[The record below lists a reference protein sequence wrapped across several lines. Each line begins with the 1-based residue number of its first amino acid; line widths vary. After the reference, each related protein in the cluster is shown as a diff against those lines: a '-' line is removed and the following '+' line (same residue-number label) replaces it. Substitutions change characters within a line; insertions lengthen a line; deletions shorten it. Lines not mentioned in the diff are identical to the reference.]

1 MRIIAFVL
9 ILIFKVSFLHALEFQ
24 GKFEQ
29 GSFILGK
36 ANPKAKIKI
45 DSKKVRVSRD
55 GFFAFGLDRDRKTD
69 VVIKITENG
78 ETKTLQKKVL
88 KREYKIQRID
98 GLPPKQVTPP
108 PEVYERI
115 KRDNKLIGKARS
127 LDTPYDFFK
136 NKFIYPID
144 KYIITGVYGSQRI
157 LNGKP
162 RRPHYGIDFH
172 APEGTPIKAMMDGEV
187 TLAENDMYFTGGTI
201 IFDHGHGVSTL
212 YMHMKDINVKVG
224 QKIKQGQIVGTLGQ
238 SGRATGPHLDIRL
251 NWFDVKLDPASVL
264 N

>member
-1 MRIIAFVL
+1 MSENSQNNEGFV
-9 ILIFKVSFLHALEFQ
+9 E
-24 GKFEQ
+24 
-29 GSFILGK
+29 ILGK
-36 ANPKAKIKI
+36 LEDIMTRKGDHIKARAYKKAQESLMDIKEPI
-45 DSKKVRVSRD
+45 
-55 GFFAFGLDRDRKTD
+55 KTA
-69 VVIKITENG
+69 
-78 ETKTLQKKVL
+78 
-88 KREYKIQRID
+88 
-98 GLPPKQVTPP
+98 KQLEDKPG
-108 PEVYERI
+108 
-115 KRDNKLIGKARS
+115 IGKS
-127 LDTPYDFFK
+127 IIK
-136 NKFIYPID
+136 KFEEYSKTGTLAVLEKEKTNPVNIL
-144 KYIITGVYGSQRI
+144 TGVYGSQRI

-172 APEGTPIKAMMDGEV
+172 APEGTPVKAMMDGEV
-187 TLAENDMYFTGGTI
+187 PLAEDDMSFTGGTI